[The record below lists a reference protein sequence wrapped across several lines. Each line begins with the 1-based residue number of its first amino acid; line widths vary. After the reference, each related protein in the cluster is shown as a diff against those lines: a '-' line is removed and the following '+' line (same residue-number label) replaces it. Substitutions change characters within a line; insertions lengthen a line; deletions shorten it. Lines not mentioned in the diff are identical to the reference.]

1 MGICVRNGENMLPNA
16 VESVLNQDY
25 PKEKTQ
31 VIFVDDGSR
40 DRTPKIISHY
50 TTLLKGRA
58 KAFRTHGQGL
68 GHARN
73 IVVDSADGEFILF
86 VDADEILTP
95 NYIQTQVQILN
106 ANPKVGVTAGVFKTV
121 PHNFILNLEVAPH
134 IVNQKSYGKPKS
146 FVWKTEKLI
155 GTGGSTFRAE
165 AIRQVKGFD
174 EGISGAGEDMDLVL
188 RIKKAGWLIQPNTA
202 ELYELHGGLSSPEG
216 LWRKYFWYGYGCQ
229 KCFQKTLGAYSF
241 LRMSPLAGLITGVLY
256 SFPAY
261 RFLGQKQL
269 FLLPLHYG
277 FKHVAWAA
285 GFIKGQLKA

>member
-1 MGICVRNGENMLPNA
+1 MLPNA
-16 VESVLNQDY
+16 VESILSQDY
-25 PKEKTQ
+25 PEEQIQ

-40 DRTPKIISHY
+40 DRTPQIISHY
-50 TTLLKGRA
+50 KALLNSRA
-58 KAFRTHGQGL
+58 KAFKTHGQGL

-95 NYIQTQVQILN
+95 NYIQTQVQTLN
-106 ANPKVGVTAGVFKTV
+106 GNPKVGVTAGVFKTV

-134 IVNQKSYGKPKS
+134 IVNQKNYDKPKS

-155 GTGGSTFRAE
+155 GTGGSAFRAE

-174 EGISGAGEDMDLVL
+174 ESISGAGEDMDLVL
-188 RIKKAGWLIQPNTA
+188 RIKRAGWLIQPNSA
-202 ELYELHGGLSSPEG
+202 EFYELHGGLSSPKG
-216 LWRKYFWYGYGCQ
+216 LWSKYFWYGYGCQ

-241 LRMSPLAGLITGVLY
+241 LRMSPLAGLITGVFY

-277 FKHVAWAA
+277 FKHAAWTA
-285 GFIKGQLKA
+285 GFMKGQLKA